1 MTVFL
6 VIIALGLLWLAAYT
20 LHGWVT
26 AHALAVA
33 VGEQW
38 SIQAQGW
45 AALWPTV
52 AAGLLAGAVVG
63 LVIGLVASGRIA
75 EALEDKRSAAVKEAE
90 KALQAQRL
98 ELVKRQAGID
108 AEIKKVADERIK
120 SIKSWADNLAL
131 ENEKL
136 KDELLHLQRKTGI
149 IEGRLKGAQQ
159 KAARFKKAR
168 LMSV

>member
-98 ELVKRQAGID
+98 ELARERSGID
-108 AEIKKVADERIK
+108 QKIQQVADERIK
-120 SIKSWADNLAL
+120 SIKQWAENIAL
-131 ENEKL
+131 ENEKN
-136 KDELLHLQRKTGI
+136 KDEILRLQRKTGI
-149 IEGRLKGAQQ
+149 MEGRLKGAQQ
-159 KAARFKKAR
+159 KANRLKKAQLTR
-168 LMSV
+168 V

>member
-6 VIIALGLLWLAAYT
+6 VIIALGLAWLAAYT

-26 AHALAVA
+26 SHALAVA

-38 SIQAQGW
+38 SIQASGW
-45 AALWPTV
+45 PALWPTV

-63 LVIGLVASGRIA
+63 LALGLVISGRIA
-75 EALEDKRSAAVKEAE
+75 EALEDKRTEAAKEAE

-136 KDELLHLQRKTGI
+136 KNEVLHLQRKTGI
-149 IEGRLKGAQQ
+149 IEWRLKGAQQ

>member
-1 MTVFL
+1 MNLILLVMAGGLVF
-6 VIIALGLLWLAAYT
+6 VAAYMANT
-20 LHGWVT
+20 WVT
-26 AHALAVA
+26 SHALAVA
-33 VGEQW
+33 AGDQW
-38 SIQAQGW
+38 AIQASGW
-45 AALWPTV
+45 PALWPV
-52 AAGLLAGAVVG
+52 LAVGLLAGAAAGLALG
-63 LVIGLVASGRIA
+63 LVLSGKLA
-75 EALEDKRSAAVKEAE
+75 EALADKRTDAAKEAE

-136 KDELLHLQRKTGI
+136 KNEVLHLQRKTGI

>member
-98 ELVKRQAGID
+98 ELARERSDVD
-108 AEIKKVADERIK
+108 KKIREVTDERIK